1 MKLGFLTH
9 KFNSITRLDEYYYI
23 TNKKESEQYEK
34 QGFVPLSDFAIEFA
48 KAVGAHKEFQKF
60 IKEIKIAY
68 NINSHKN
75 KYKKGQ
81 IIRGPY
87 REDPEIRHLYNFEIE
102 NQRLNINMDIWLREY
117 DIHNLLLPQM
127 PYIIKENCLSLEY
140 LRPSIEIIPYIINRD
155 NYTEAYSKEY
165 AKVLNIPLDT
175 PKEKRDKLI
184 EDSYDLDPN
193 SDQSKNKYRGLENFI
208 KHMPIPKRRIG
219 LPEMMLS
226 DALFIKISSSAVKE
240 QNIIDFISDNKFKEN
255 WLKTLELNNFKI
267 SERDYKIYEYRN
279 KGYSFAKIAKIFDP
293 KEEDHKMTYVTP
305 KAAYKR
311 LKDKLDSLFKKK
323 LPK

>member
-9 KFNSITRLDEYYYI
+9 RFNTITRLDEYYYI

-34 QGFVPLSDFAIEFA
+34 QGFVPLSDFALEFA
-48 KAVGAHKEFQKF
+48 KAVGTHKEFQKF
-60 IKEIKIAY
+60 IKEIRTAY
-68 NINSHKN
+68 NIHPHKN
-75 KYKKGQ
+75 KKGK

-87 REDPEIRHLYNFEIE
+87 REDPERRYLYNFEIE
-102 NQRLNINMDIWLREY
+102 NQKLNINMDIWLIEY

-127 PYIIKENCLSLEY
+127 PYIIKQNCLSLEY
-140 LRPSIEIIPYIINRD
+140 LRPPIELIPYTVNRNND
-155 NYTEAYSKEY
+155 TETYAQEY
-165 AKVLNIPLDT
+165 AKVLNIPPDT

-184 EDSYDLDPN
+184 EDSFDLNPE
-193 SDQSKNKYRGLENFI
+193 QSENKYRGLGNFI
-208 KHMPIPKRRIG
+208 KHMPIPKTRIG

-240 QNIIDFISDNKFKEN
+240 SNIIEFIQNNQFKEN
-255 WLKTLELNNFKI
+255 WLNILESNNFRI

-279 KGYSFAKIAKIFDP
+279 KGYSYTEISKILDP
-293 KEEDHKMTYVTP
+293 KEEDPKMTYVTP
-305 KAAYKR
+305 KVAHKR

-323 LPK
+323 LSK